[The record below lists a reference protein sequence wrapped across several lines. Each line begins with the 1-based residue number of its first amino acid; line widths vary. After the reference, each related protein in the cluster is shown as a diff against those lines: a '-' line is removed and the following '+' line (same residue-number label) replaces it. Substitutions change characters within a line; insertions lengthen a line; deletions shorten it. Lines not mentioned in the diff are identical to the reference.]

1 MCAQW
6 AEQNWWQRITGG
18 CIPAVLKMSLCC
30 CWGQLSCWWRTKPC
44 SSTSG
49 TFKCVIFD
57 SSITFMYFTLLPP
70 HTHVHTP
77 HHTHRPSAPC
87 LTLCSSSYGYITF
100 SPNGISKGLVVWCEQ
115 NQQWQWWAAFL
126 SPGNGLSVHVVA
138 ADMLKRRCTP
148 AGMGGGDTCAHVPW
162 FLLKCSST
170 AASGASRWHCT
181 AVCGTGLCSADPL
194 SVCLACPLE
203 QLLCSL
209 GNLDASFPS
218 FTNPFLLFLFST
230 AIFAYGQM
238 ALASISNR

>member
-1 MCAQW
+1 MCGCSSKWSLTKAEQKQQCLSFVTRVHWTWTMCAQW

-148 AGMGGGDTCAHVPW
+148 AGMGGGHLCTCAMVPPEM
-162 FLLKCSST
+162 FLH
-170 AASGASRWHCT
+170 G
-181 AVCGTGLCSADPL
+181 
-194 SVCLACPLE
+194 CLRRL
-203 QLLCSL
+203 
-209 GNLDASFPS
+209 
-218 FTNPFLLFLFST
+218 
-230 AIFAYGQM
+230 
-238 ALASISNR
+238 